1 MSKRNNIIYWIA
13 TLWASLGLTAT
24 AIVQVFG
31 KSAEQA
37 HVANLG
43 YPHYF
48 IVMVGL
54 WKFLGVI
61 ALLSPKFPLVK
72 EWAYAGCFFV
82 MTGATWS
89 HLAVGDPFKEIFP
102 SLLLLVLIL
111 ISYLFRP
118 ASRRLFPLMQKN
130 QSYEL
135 QSGRIPR

>member
-13 TLWASLGLTAT
+13 TLWAALGLTST
-24 AIVQVFG
+24 AIVQVFSKNLWLG
-31 KSAEQA
+31 
-37 HVANLG
+37 HVENLS

-48 IVMVGL
+48 IVMVGS

-61 ALLSPKFPLVK
+61 ALLVPKFPLVK

-82 MTGATWS
+82 MMGATWS
-89 HLAVGDPFKEIFP
+89 HLAVGDPFKEIYP

-118 ASRRLFPLMQKN
+118 ASRRPFPLMQKN
-130 QSYEL
+130 QSYEP
-135 QSGRIPR
+135 QSGRIPQ

>member
-31 KSAEQA
+31 KNAEQA
-37 HVANLG
+37 HVANLS

-48 IVMVGL
+48 IVMVGC
-54 WKFLGVI
+54 WKFLGVT
-61 ALLSPKFPLVK
+61 ALLVPKFPLVK

-118 ASRRLFPLMQKN
+118 ASRRLIPLMQKN

-135 QSGRIPR
+135 QSGRIPQ